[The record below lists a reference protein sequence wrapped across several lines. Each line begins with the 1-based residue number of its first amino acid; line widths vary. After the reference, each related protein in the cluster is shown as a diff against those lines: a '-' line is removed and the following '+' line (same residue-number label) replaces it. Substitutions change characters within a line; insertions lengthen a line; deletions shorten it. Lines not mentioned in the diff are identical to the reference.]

1 MCGITGKIY
10 FKNNPQIVT
19 EDTIAKMNKAIAH
32 RGPDDSGVYIAPDNK
47 IGLGQQRLSIIDL
60 SPLGHQPMHYQHNDK
75 KYTIVFNG
83 EVYNFQEEREQL
95 QRHGYRFKSKTDT
108 EVIMALYDKYG
119 MEFLKHLRGM
129 FAFALYDHQKN
140 QLVCARDRLGK
151 KPLKYCT
158 DNSVFMFAS
167 ELKSI
172 LTQPEY
178 KKEIDYTAIHH
189 YLTLQYV
196 PAPLTGFK
204 GIKKLEP
211 AHYLIIDC
219 NNGKIKKERY
229 WQLNYTKKL
238 NLPKQKWEEKILT
251 DLEEAV
257 KLRMI
262 ADVPLGAFLSGGI
275 DSSAVVALMAKNS
288 SQPIKT
294 FSIGFNESDH
304 DETKYAQ
311 IIADKYKT
319 DHTKFIV
326 KPDAMELLPILVKQY
341 EEPYADSSALP
352 TYYLAKKTREHVTV
366 ALNGDGGDENFAGYG
381 RYSIQKFGLWYD
393 KIGPL
398 HNLLAK
404 PTVKFINSIFKTT
417 LTNHAQTFAETLSL
431 PYNERYLS
439 YIQYFSTEAKNSLY
453 SEAMREKMK
462 NIITNDIIVQAFSQ
476 AKATNKIDQ
485 TVYADIVTYLP
496 DALLVKVDI
505 ATMAHGLESRSPFLD
520 HKFMEMTAQIPA
532 HLKLK
537 GFNNKKY
544 ILKKAL
550 EKELIPKEIL
560 YRKKMGFGVPIE
572 HWFRNEMKDYMYETL
587 LSDKAIS
594 RGIFKKEAVKQ
605 LLDTHVNTK
614 INHAYRIWALI
625 TLELWFQEFFDSL
638 S

>member
-10 FKNNPQIVT
+10 FKNNSQTVS
-19 EDTIAKMNKAIAH
+19 ESNIAKMNKAIAH
-32 RGPDDSGVYIAPDNK
+32 RGPDDSGVYIASDNK
-47 IGLGQQRLSIIDL
+47 IGLSQQRLSIIDL
-60 SPLGHQPMHYQHNDK
+60 SPLGHQPMHYEHNNK

-83 EVYNFQEEREQL
+83 EIYNFQKEREQL
-95 QRHGYRFKSKTDT
+95 KKNGYQFKSKTDT
-108 EVIMALYDKYG
+108 EVIMALYDKYS
-119 MEFLKHLRGM
+119 MEFLEHLRGM
-129 FAFALYDHQKN
+129 FALALYDHQKN
-140 QLVCARDRLGK
+140 QLICVRDRLGK
-151 KPLKYCT
+151 KPFKYYAN
-158 DNSVFMFAS
+158 DNVFMFAS

-178 KKEIDYTAIHH
+178 KKEIDYTAVHH

-204 GIKKLEP
+204 DIKKLEP
-211 AHYLIIDC
+211 AHYLIVDC

-229 WQLNYTKKL
+229 WQLDYTRKLDLSKKE
-238 NLPKQKWEEKILT
+238 WEDKILAE
-251 DLEEAV
+251 LEEAV

-275 DSSAVVALMAKNS
+275 DSSAVVALMAKNN

-311 IIADKYKT
+311 MIADKYKT

-326 KPDAMELLPILVKQY
+326 KPDAMELLPTLVKQY

-404 PTVKFINSIFKTT
+404 PTAKIINSIFKTT
-417 LTNHAQTFAETLSL
+417 ITNHAQTFAETLSL
-431 PYNERYLS
+431 PYTQRYLS
-439 YIQYFSTEAKNSLY
+439 YIQYFSAEAKNSLY
-453 SEAMREKMK
+453 SEAMQKRMK
-462 NIITNDIIVQAFSQ
+462 NIITNNIIVRAFSQ

-485 TVYADIVTYLP
+485 TVYADIATYLP
-496 DALLVKVDI
+496 DDLLVKVDI

-520 HKFMEMTAQIPA
+520 HKFMEMTSRIPTN
-532 HLKLK
+532 LKLK
-537 GFNNKKY
+537 GLNNKKY

-550 EKELIPKEIL
+550 EKELVPKEIL

-572 HWFRNEMKDYMYETL
+572 HWFRNEMKDYMYEIL
-587 LSDKAIS
+587 LSDRAVN
-594 RGIFKKEAVKQ
+594 RGIFNKKAVKK
-605 LLDTHVNTK
+605 LLDTHINTN

-625 TLELWFQEFFDSL
+625 TLEIWFQEFFD
-638 S
+638 

>member
-10 FKNNPQIVT
+10 FKNNSQTVS
-19 EDTIAKMNKAIAH
+19 ENDIARMNKAIAH
-32 RGPDDSGVYIAPDNK
+32 RGPDDSGIYLSSDNK

-83 EVYNFQEEREQL
+83 EIYNFQEKREQL
-95 QRHGYRFKSKTDT
+95 KKDGYQFRSKTDT
-108 EVIMALYDKYG
+108 EVIMALYDKYD
-119 MEFLKHLRGM
+119 MEFLEHLRGM

-151 KPLKYCT
+151 KPFKYYT
-158 DNSVFMFAS
+158 DNNTFIFAS

-178 KKEIDYTAIHH
+178 RKEIDYIAIHH
-189 YLTLQYV
+189 YLTLQYA

-204 GIKKLEP
+204 NIKKLEP

-219 NNGKIKKERY
+219 NNGQIKKERY
-229 WQLNYTKKL
+229 WQLDYTQKL
-238 NLPKQKWEEKILT
+238 NLSEKKWENKILT
-251 DLEEAV
+251 ELEEAV

-311 IIADKYKT
+311 MIADKYKT

-326 KPDAMELLPILVKQY
+326 KPDAMELLPTLVKQY

-381 RYSIQKFGLWYD
+381 RYSVQKFGLWYD

-404 PTVKFINSIFKTT
+404 PMAKFINSIFQTT

-431 PYNERYLS
+431 PYNQRYIY
-439 YIQYFSTEAKNSLY
+439 YIQYFSALQKNRLYTEN
-453 SEAMREKMK
+453 MRQKTHGLK
-462 NIITNDIIVQAFSQ
+462 TANIISQAFHK
-476 AKATNKIDQ
+476 AKATDKIDQ
-485 TVYADIVTYLP
+485 TVYADIATYLP

-520 HKFMEMTAQIPA
+520 HKFMEMTAKIPA
-532 HLKLK
+532 NLKLK
-537 GFNNKKY
+537 GLNNKKY

-550 EKELIPKEIL
+550 EKELVPKEIL

-572 HWFRNEMKDYMYETL
+572 HWFRREMKNYMYEIL
-587 LSDKAIS
+587 LSNKAIN
-594 RGIFKKEAVKQ
+594 RGIFNKEAIKK
-605 LLDTHVNTK
+605 LLDTHVNTN

-625 TLELWFQEFFDSL
+625 TLELWFQEFFD
-638 S
+638 